1 MQMRAALGYLT
12 ATRLVVNTAY
22 RFAYPFLPA
31 ISRGLGVSLEQGG
44 LLLSTQWIA
53 GIGTPLVV
61 GAAGTDHRRLRTTV
75 AGLAMFVAGAAVTAA
90 SGVYAGAIVGFALV
104 GLAKPTFDVAA
115 RAYVADRIPYRRR
128 ARYLSVLEL
137 TWSGALLLGAPAA
150 GWLIDRFGWQAP
162 FWAWAALGGLALATA
177 ARALRPGGPIPEAAG
192 ARASLTRSAVML
204 LVVTALFTFASEVT
218 FVVFGAWMEDT
229 FALDLVALG
238 GAATVIAL
246 AEFGGEGT
254 TLLSAD
260 RLGPR
265 RMVAAGLVVSIVAF
279 ALLGPAS
286 SSLAAGLAV
295 LALAFFGF
303 EVGFVASIPLATEVA
318 PGARAAYLSLW
329 TVVVALARAG
339 GAAAGP
345 HLFAW
350 GGFAANA
357 VLSSAADVMA
367 LVLLLAAV
375 EEHRGSG

>member
-1 MQMRAALGYLT
+1 MRAALGYLT

-31 ISRGLGVSLEQGG
+31 ISRGLGVSLEQGS

-75 AGLAMFVAGAAVTAA
+75 AGLAMFVAGTAVTAA

-115 RAYVADRIPYRRR
+115 RAYVADRIPYHRR

-150 GWLIDRFGWQAP
+150 GWLIDRFGWRAP
-162 FWAWAALGGLALATA
+162 FWAWAALGAAALAA
-177 ARALRPGGPIPEAAG
+177 AAGALRPGGPIPEAAG
-192 ARASLTRSAVML
+192 TRASPTRSAVML
-204 LVVTALFTFASEVT
+204 LAVTALFTFASEVT

-246 AEFGGEGT
+246 AELGGEGT
-254 TLLSAD
+254 TLLTAD
-260 RLGPR
+260 RLGPKR
-265 RMVAAGLVVSIVAF
+265 VVAAGLVVSIVAF

-286 SSLAAGLAV
+286 SSLGAGLAV

-303 EVGFVASIPLATEVA
+303 EVGFVASIPLATEVS

-329 TVVVALARAG
+329 IVVVALARAA

-357 VLSSAADVMA
+357 VLSSAADVVA
-367 LVLLLAAV
+367 LVLLLTAV
-375 EEHRGSG
+375 EEHRRSG